1 MCGIAGVVDF
11 DGGPVREEQIR
22 AMCGALSHRGP
33 DGGGLYL
40 APGVGLGMR
49 RLSII
54 DLQTGAQPVRN
65 EDGSAWVVFNGEIYN
80 YRDLR
85 PDLEGRGHR
94 FYTSSDTESIVHLYE
109 DRGRACV
116 EALRGM
122 FAFAI
127 WDRKRRTLL
136 LARDRLGIKPLFYT
150 EIGRR
155 LAFASELKALL
166 QLPEVEARIDWRA
179 LGSLLSTL
187 HTPSDQSIVA
197 GVKKLEPGHVLVAE
211 AGRAVRL
218 ERYWDVRFEPERG
231 RSEAAVA
238 DELRGVLEES
248 VRLHLVSDVPIGAFL
263 SGGVDSSSVV
273 ALMSRANAS
282 PVKTFSIGFR
292 DADFDETPNARLVAG
307 VLGTDHH
314 EEILEPDAAGVLE
327 DVAYHLDEPFGDS
340 SAIPT
345 YMVSRLAARHVK
357 VALSGDGGDELFA
370 GYDRYLTEER
380 DRRFG
385 PLQRWVMGRLGRLWP
400 RGVRGRNRLLLLSMP
415 AGRRYLS
422 RMTLYETD
430 EKRQLLRPDA
440 FEEVARHDPWSSEVE
455 RLSRGG
461 HWLSRLQD
469 VDLMSYLPHDI
480 LTKVDRMSMAHSLEA
495 RVPLLDHKVVEFAS
509 KIPPEM
515 QLSRGRSKRVLK
527 RAMAG
532 LLPES
537 VFERPKRGF
546 AIPLGRWFRGPLK
559 DFPRDLL
566 LSERSRRRGIF
577 DTAAVE
583 RLLDDPGRG
592 GALDLP
598 VWTLLSFELWCRA
611 FLDQRPREAVPSPG
625 DARPAASVRMNEA
638 CRAGIA

>member
-1 MCGIAGVVDF
+1 MCGIAGVVGF
-11 DGGPVREEQIR
+11 DGGPVREEQILG
-22 AMCGALSHRGP
+22 MCGALTHRGP
-33 DGGGLYL
+33 DGQGLYL

-54 DLQTGAQPVRN
+54 DLYTGAQPVQS

-85 PDLEGRGHR
+85 LGLEARGHR
-94 FYTSSDTESIVHLYE
+94 FYTSSDTEVIVYLYE
-109 DRGRACV
+109 DRGRDCV

-122 FAFAI
+122 FAFAV
-127 WDRKRRTLL
+127 WDRARRTLL

-150 EIGRR
+150 QIGRR
-155 LAFASELKALL
+155 VAFASELKALL
-166 QLPEVEARIDWRA
+166 QLPEVQARIDWRA
-179 LGSLLSTL
+179 LGSLLATL

-197 GVKKLEPGHVLVAE
+197 GVRKLEPGHVLVAE
-211 AGRAVRL
+211 AGREVRI
-218 ERYWDVRFEPERG
+218 ERYWDVRFDPEGG
-231 RSEAAVA
+231 RSEAEVA
-238 DELRGVLEES
+238 DQLRGLLEDS
-248 VRLHLVSDVPIGAFL
+248 VRLHLVSDVPVGAFL

-273 ALMSRANAS
+273 ALMSRS
-282 PVKTFSIGFR
+282 SGGPVKTFSIGFR
-292 DADFDETPNARLVAG
+292 DEDFDETPDARRVAA
-307 VLGTDHH
+307 VFGTEHH
-314 EEILEPDAAGVLE
+314 EEILEPDAASILE

-370 GYDRYLTEER
+370 GYDRYRTEGR
-380 DRRFG
+380 DRRHG
-385 PLQRWVMGRLGRLWP
+385 PLRRWLMGRVGRLWP
-400 RGVRGRNRLLLLSMP
+400 RGLRGRNRLLLLSMS

-422 RMTLYETD
+422 RMTLYETE
-430 EKRQLLRPDA
+430 EKRELLRPDA
-440 FEEVARHDPWSSEVE
+440 FEEVARHDPWSRELE

-469 VDLMSYLPHDI
+469 LDIKSYLPDDI
-480 LTKVDRMSMAHSLEA
+480 LTKVDRMSMAHSLET
-495 RVPLLDHKVVEFAS
+495 RVPLLDHKVVEFAA

-515 QLSRGRSKRVLK
+515 LLSRGRSKRILR

-559 DFPRDLL
+559 DYPRDLL
-566 LSERSRRRGIF
+566 LSERSRSRGIF

-583 RLLDDPGRG
+583 RLLSDARRG
-592 GALDLP
+592 GVLDLP
-598 VWTLLSFELWCRA
+598 VWTLLSFELWCRV
-611 FLDQRPREAVPSPG
+611 FLDRRPSAEVPVPIG
-625 DARPAASVRMNEA
+625 APQPVPVLMDGA
-638 CRAGIA
+638 CRAGIV